1 MYARLMSEGRHKLTM
16 FHIFFLR
23 FGCLL
28 GEKLSCMLGERQA
41 KRLLIR
47 YLALRETSRVLA
59 RVIVTPRVQY

>member
-1 MYARLMSEGRHKLTM
+1 MSALSEGRHTLTM
-16 FHIFFLR
+16 MTYFLR

-28 GEKLSCMLGERQA
+28 KEKLSCMLGERQA

-59 RVIVTPRVQY
+59 RVVVTP